1 MYYNLD
7 GIITY
12 EEPDNK
18 FWIQSLAENF
28 ISKENDKSFELDET
42 CIKLRN
48 KFATKLFESLNNYHS
63 LLPSINPIFQLGGI
77 DAEVNISKAEF
88 ENLVNSLEKK
98 ELSNKIFYFYDC
110 CNLIETLQNSLV
122 ETKYLFGQFYKI
134 LNENSFLINDE
145 LILKDDLQ
153 FASGPIVTNLTSV
166 INHLF
171 INMYSQLDFT
181 TKIIYEFENLESNF
195 LKYPNLKSSKIL
207 YGDSKKTKLKGAV
220 NSIFDKSENTL
231 KIITLRNEIVHNSS
245 IDNLPKVYL
254 VIKESQIV
262 EKFVLIPDFI
272 EGNLQKFKNR
282 NRFFSC
288 DLKLNLLLPD
298 IIFEH
303 NNKLLFTLN
312 NIS

>member
-1 MYYNLD
+1 MFYNLD
-7 GIITY
+7 GIITT
-12 EEPDNK
+12 EEHPNN
-18 FWIQSLAENF
+18 FWVRSLAENF
-28 ISKENDKSFELDET
+28 IFKENDKSFELEEA
-42 CIKLRN
+42 CIELRN
-48 KFATKLFESLNNYHS
+48 KFANKLFESLNKYYA
-63 LLPSINPIFQLGGI
+63 LLPSINPIFQFGGI
-77 DAEVNISKAEF
+77 DAEINISKAEF
-88 ENLVNSLEKK
+88 ENLVNSIEEK
-98 ELSNKIFYFYDC
+98 ELSNKILYFYDC

-122 ETKYLFGQFYKI
+122 ETKYLFGQFYKL
-134 LNENSFLINDE
+134 LNENTFLINGE

-272 EGNLQKFKNR
+272 EGNLQKLKNR
-282 NRFFSC
+282 NRFFSSES
-288 DLKLNLLLPD
+288 KLNLLLPEILD
-298 IIFEH
+298 EH
-303 NNKLLFTLN
+303 NAKLLFTLN
-312 NIS
+312 NIT